1 MVQTQTAVNIANSL
15 EQATKVGNVIGT
27 LWIVGAIILGV
38 VLLTALIFGI
48 IKIYLLSSIKSEL
61 QNLSDK
67 VDDIEKECFKIN
79 H

>member
-67 VDDIEKECFKIN
+67 VDDIEN
-79 H
+79 RMH

>member
-67 VDDIEKECFKIN
+67 VDDIEN
-79 H
+79 RML

>member
-1 MVQTQTAVNIANSL
+1 MIQTQTAANIANGL

-27 LWIVGAIILGV
+27 LWIIGAIILGV

-61 QNLSDK
+61 QNLGDK